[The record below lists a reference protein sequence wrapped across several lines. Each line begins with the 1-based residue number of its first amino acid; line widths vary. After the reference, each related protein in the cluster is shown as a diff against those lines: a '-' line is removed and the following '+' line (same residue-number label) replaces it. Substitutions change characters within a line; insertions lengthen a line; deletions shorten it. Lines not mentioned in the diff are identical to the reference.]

1 MQSCDTPFGTLNL
14 ERYPPTQN
22 PTLKAFDT
30 ADLYLLQSA
39 AELPVS
45 DLPILVINDNFGTL
59 ACALAKA
66 EPARKVHTWSDSK
79 LAQLGLQSNL
89 LANDLPTDAV
99 QFIDS
104 QQTLSGPYQCVLMRV
119 PKSLT
124 LMQDQLFRL
133 RPALAEQAQV
143 IAGAMV
149 KHLPHAA
156 GDLLAQY
163 IGPYQASLAWKKSRL
178 LTSTMDPALNPD
190 KPELETRYELPA
202 STFQLLNKPGVFSR
216 EKLDNGTRALL
227 SSLPTGQEGGYIV
240 DLGCGNGA
248 LGIMAAQLNP
258 DAQLVFIDE
267 SYAAVASAQHN
278 FSQAFPERAAE
289 FVVSDGLTE
298 FEDGSADLVL
308 CNPPFHQQQAVGDE
322 MAKRLFEQSHSALN
336 TKGSLM
342 VVGNRHLGYHVKLRA
357 WFEKVEQLSGNPKFV
372 VLKAS
377 N

>member
-1 MQSCDTPFGTLNL
+1 MQSCDTPYGILNL

-22 PTLKAFDT
+22 PTLQAFDT
-30 ADLYLLQSA
+30 ADLYLLQSLS
-39 AELPVS
+39 ELPAS
-45 DLPILVINDNFGTL
+45 ELPILVINDNFGAL

-66 EPARKVHTWSDSK
+66 EPARVVHSWSDSE
-79 LAQLGLQSNL
+79 LAHRALQSNL
-89 LANDLPTDAV
+89 LANDLPADAV

-104 QQTLSGPYQCVLMRV
+104 QHTPSGPYHCVLIRV

-163 IGPYQASLAWKKSRL
+163 VGPYQASLAWKKARL
-178 LTSTMDPALNPD
+178 LTSTLDQTLAPVEPD
-190 KPELETRYELPA
+190 LETSYALPA
-202 STFQLLNKPGVFSR
+202 SDFQLLNKPGVFSR
-216 EKLDNGTRALL
+216 DKLDNGTRALL
-227 SSLPTGQEGGYIV
+227 SSLPTGQEDGCIV

-248 LGIMAAQLNP
+248 LGITAAQLNP
-258 DAQLVFIDE
+258 EAQVVFIDE
-267 SYAAVASAQHN
+267 SYAAVASARHN

-289 FVVSDGLTE
+289 FIVSDGLSE
-298 FEDGSADLVL
+298 MADGSVDLIL

-322 MAKRLFEQSHSALN
+322 MAKRLFEQSHRALN
-336 TKGSLM
+336 ASGSLM
-342 VVGNRHLGYHVKLRA
+342 VVGNRHLGYHVKLRT

>member
-22 PTLKAFDT
+22 PTLQAFDT
-30 ADLYLLQSA
+30 ADLYLLQSV
-39 AELPVS
+39 AELPAS
-45 DLPILVINDNFGTL
+45 DLPILVVNDNFGTL
-59 ACALAKA
+59 ACALANA
-66 EPARKVHTWSDSK
+66 EPARSVHSWSDSK
-79 LAQLGLQSNL
+79 LAQLGLQTNL
-89 LANDLPTDAV
+89 LSNGLSADAV

-104 QQTLSGPYQCVLMRV
+104 QQTPTGPYQCVLIRV

-133 RPALAEQAQV
+133 RPALSERAQV

-163 IGPYQASLAWKKSRL
+163 VGPYQASLAWKKARL
-178 LTSTMDPALNPD
+178 LTSTLDAALAPSQPD
-190 KPELETRYELPA
+190 LETRYELPA
-202 STFQLLNKPGVFSR
+202 SDFQLVNKPGVFSR

-227 SSLPTGQEGGYIV
+227 SSLPTGQENGRIV

-258 DAQLVFIDE
+258 EAQLVFIDE
-267 SYAAVASAQHN
+267 SYAAVASARQN
-278 FSQAFPERAAE
+278 FSAAFPERAAE
-289 FVVSDGLTE
+289 FIVSDGLTE
-298 FEDGSADLVL
+298 VEDGSADLVL

-322 MAKRLFEQSHSALN
+322 MAKRLFEQSHQALN
-336 TKGSLM
+336 TAGALM
-342 VVGNRHLGYHVKLRA
+342 VVGNRHLGYHVKLRI
-357 WFEKVEQLSGNPKFV
+357 WFDKVEQLSGNPKFV

>member
-1 MQSCDTPFGTLNL
+1 MQSCDTSYGTLNL

-22 PTLKAFDT
+22 PTLQAFDT
-30 ADLYLLQSA
+30 ADLYLLQSV
-39 AELPVS
+39 AELPAS

-66 EPARKVHTWSDSK
+66 EPARSVHSWSDSK
-79 LAQLGLQSNL
+79 LAQLALQSNL
-89 LANDLPTDAV
+89 QANDLAANTV
-99 QFIDS
+99 EFIDS
-104 QQTLSGPYQCVLMRV
+104 QQTPSGPYQCVLMRV

-133 RPALAEQAQV
+133 RPALGAQALV

-163 IGPYQASLAWKKSRL
+163 IGPYQASLAWKKARL
-178 LTSTMDPALNPD
+178 LTSTLDPALTPGT
-190 KPELETRYELPA
+190 PELETRYDLPA
-202 STFQLLNKPGVFSR
+202 SEFQLLNKPGVFSR
-216 EKLDNGTRALL
+216 DKLDNGTRALL
-227 SSLPTGQEGGYIV
+227 SSLPTGQEDGCIV

-248 LGIMAAQLNP
+248 LGMMAAQLNP
-258 DAQLVFIDE
+258 DARLVFIDE
-267 SYAAVASAQHN
+267 SYAAVASARHN
-278 FSQAFPERAAE
+278 FSEAFPTRPAE
-289 FVVSDGLTE
+289 FIVSDGLTE
-298 FEDGSADLVL
+298 MADGSADLIL

-322 MAKRLFEQSHSALN
+322 MAKRLFEQSQRVL
-336 TKGSLM
+336 TPTGSLM

>member
-1 MQSCDTPFGTLNL
+1 MQSCDTPYGTLNL
-14 ERYPPTQN
+14 ERYPATQN
-22 PTLKAFDT
+22 PTLQAFDT
-30 ADLYLLQSA
+30 ADLYLLQSV
-39 AELPVS
+39 AEMPAS

-66 EPARKVHTWSDSK
+66 ESKRTVHSWSDSQ
-79 LAQLGLQSNL
+79 LALLALQCNL
-89 LANDLPTDAV
+89 TANDLPADAV

-104 QQTLSGPYQCVLMRV
+104 QQTPGGPYQCVLIRV

-124 LMQDQLFRL
+124 LMQDQLSRL
-133 RPALAEQAQV
+133 HPALGEQAQV

-163 IGPYQASLAWKKSRL
+163 IGPYQASLAWKKARL
-178 LTSTMDPALNPD
+178 LTSTLDQSLTPAEPD
-190 KPELETRYELPA
+190 LETVYPLPA
-202 STFQLLNKPGVFSR
+202 TEFQLHNKPGVFSR

-227 SSLPTGQEGGYIV
+227 ASLPTGQKDGRIV

-267 SYAAVASAQHN
+267 SHAAVASARHN
-278 FSQAFPERAAE
+278 FTAAFPERSAE
-289 FVVSDGLTE
+289 FIVSDGLTE
-298 FEDGSADLVL
+298 IAEGSADLIL

-322 MAKRLFEQSHSALN
+322 MAKRLFEQSHKALG
-336 TKGSLM
+336 TTGSLM
-342 VVGNRHLGYHVKLRA
+342 VVGNRHLGYHVKLRS
-357 WFEKVEQLSGNPKFV
+357 WFEKVEQLSGNPKLV